1 MRIKDRKHTRL
12 LREQAYAESLKKVV
26 KKPKVERNMV
36 HNLIHDEEELQAF
49 VDFLPPLEL
58 HEVYYLTLICR
69 KKWNPENE
77 VPSSLA
83 LKQVLVK
90 DKKDII
96 SKIKQME
103 CKIGGYVWEG
113 KAIDDS
119 NLGVYISVNP
129 CSLLKGAHKAL
140 NDLMAAYTDCLCGG
154 NYISPQKTIMSA
166 VHSSKGTRHFIDLDI
181 DLTPESCWHEIEAYI
196 RIVTGQVPK
205 FIQTKNGY
213 HCLLSVEQLKGNKV
227 WHQRLSDVVEITI
240 NVDIM
245 PVPGCNQGGFVP
257 VVL

>member
-1 MRIKDRKHTRL
+1 L
-12 LREQAYAESLKKVV
+12 GV
-26 KKPKVERNMV
+26 K
-36 HNLIHDEEELQAF
+36 L
-49 VDFLPPLEL
+49 
-58 HEVYYLTLICR
+58 
-69 KKWNPENE
+69 
-77 VPSSLA
+77 
-83 LKQVLVK
+83 
-90 DKKDII
+90 
-96 SKIKQME
+96 
-103 CKIGGYVWEG
+103 
-113 KAIDDS
+113 DDS

-245 PVPGCNQGGFVP
+245 PVPGNQGFVP